1 MKDILVLLF
10 LLNAQTIKVCSQPYQ
25 PDSEG
30 SCLNKVTEYFSDD
43 SNLCCKKCPPG
54 QHRKQEC
61 SETTETVCEQCPEG
75 TYMESSNYY
84 KNCFSC
90 KKCKPVKGLQN
101 LQNCTSTTKSKCGC
115 KPGMFCIVGFDDPYC
130 DECRKYKPCNRGY
143 GVSVQGTADSDVKCE
158 PCPNGT
164 FSDTISYTDRCHPHT
179 NCHGRVI
186 VRKAD
191 ATSDTVCG
199 PEAIA
204 SSSRPQTLTKDPH
217 TAIVFT
223 TASTTNGTVSV
234 TSDSR
239 ALHEVTDS
247 TQTPSDSD
255 IFSHSTTSPPPSPE
269 TTVIAI
275 VTGLIGLLLF
285 IIIILALCCKPVW
298 KKDAAKLHP
307 KVDANGNCETGDEVN
322 QGFLGETQ
330 LTSFKVSSPE
340 QQLLLKSESCS
351 SNNTEPLTRTDGD
364 TIYDSTCPLQTTIA
378 PNNPLSLM
386 SEPMSLHS
394 NIEPLTPQTSLP
406 TQSSSQPTSPQIISP
421 MTTSPHVNV
430 NITFNIGGTPSI
442 MSTDLMQV
450 DSKLPFGEEE
460 KSFSIPQQEDGKRSL
475 TSVQESTSCSA

>member
-25 PDSEG
+25 PGSEG
-30 SCLNKVTEYFSDD
+30 RCLNTVTEYLSDD
-43 SNLCCKKCPPG
+43 SNLCCKKCSPG

-61 SETTETVCEQCPEG
+61 SETTETVCEQCPES
-75 TYMESSNYY
+75 TYMESWNYY
-84 KNCFSC
+84 KNCFTC
-90 KKCKPVKGLQN
+90 KKCKPVKGLQY
-101 LQNCTSTTKSKCGC
+101 LQNCTSTTMSKCGC
-115 KPGMFCIVGFDDPYC
+115 QPGMFCIIGFDDPYC
-130 DECRKYKPCNRGY
+130 DACKKYKPCNRGY

-158 PCPNGT
+158 LCPNGT
-164 FSDTISYTDRCHPHT
+164 FSDTVSYTDRCQPHT
-179 NCHGRVI
+179 NCHGRVT
-186 VRKAD
+186 VRKGD
-191 ATSDTVCG
+191 ATSDTMCG
-199 PEAIA
+199 PEAIV

-217 TAIVFT
+217 TEIVFT
-223 TASTTNGTVSV
+223 TASTV

-239 ALHEVTDS
+239 TLHGATDS

-255 IFSHSTTSPPPSPE
+255 SFSHSTTSPPPS
-269 TTVIAI
+269 TVTNKLAVIAV
-275 VTGLIGLLLF
+275 VTGLISLLLF
-285 IIIILALCCKPVW
+285 IVIILVLRCKPVW
-298 KKDAAKLHP
+298 KKDAAKFHP
-307 KVDANGNCETGDEVN
+307 KVDANGNCETGDKIN

-330 LTSFKVSSPE
+330 LTSLKVSSPE

-351 SNNTEPLTRTDGD
+351 SNNTEPLTRTDGG
-364 TIYDSTCPLQTTIA
+364 TIYDSTYPLQSIIA
-378 PNNPLSLM
+378 PNNPLSVM

-394 NIEPLTPQTSLP
+394 NIEPLTSQTSLP

-460 KSFSIPQQEDGKRSL
+460 KSFSIPQQEDGKQSL